1 MKRGPRVDKGGSDMR
16 IEYERTGGFAGIR
29 LAATIDTATLPADQA
44 RALQSMIEA
53 AHFFD
58 IAAGIPLPVRGADQF
73 NYHVTIEDGGRRHT
87 VDVGEAAASP
97 ELQALL
103 QQ

>member
-1 MKRGPRVDKGGSDMR
+1 MR
-16 IEYERTGGFAGIR
+16 IEYERTGGFAVIR

-44 RALQSMIEA
+44 GALQSAIEA

-58 IAAGIPLPVRGADQF
+58 LPAKIPAPPQVADQF
-73 NYHVTIEDGGRRHT
+73 NYHVTIQDGGKRHT

-97 ELQALL
+97 ALQALL
-103 QQ
+103 QQLTQLARAARGK